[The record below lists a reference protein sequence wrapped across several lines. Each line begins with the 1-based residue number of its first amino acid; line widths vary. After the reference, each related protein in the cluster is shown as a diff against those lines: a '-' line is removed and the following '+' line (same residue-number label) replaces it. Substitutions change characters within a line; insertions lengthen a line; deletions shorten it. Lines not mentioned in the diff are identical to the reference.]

1 MDGIRERVQ
10 SIRQRVSDLSLE
22 RWGRAAE
29 IIAVTKTVEPSR
41 IHELLSC
48 GITRIGENRAQ
59 EILQKRPQLDAS
71 FRIDCI
77 GRLQTNK
84 VKYIIDQVGMI
95 QSLDR
100 MSLAL
105 EIDRRAVQTGRRMP
119 VLIEINIGN
128 EPQKGGIP
136 AEEMMSFARETAGLE
151 GLQIRG
157 LMAVMPETDKPQELR
172 PLFAKMRMLFEQ
184 LQDEAIQGTQ
194 IDELSMG
201 MSGDYEVAA
210 EEGATHLRLGSA
222 IFGKRPLLKPQN
234 A

>member
-1 MDGIRERVQ
+1 
-10 SIRQRVSDLSLE
+10 
-22 RWGRAAE
+22 
-29 IIAVTKTVEPSR
+29 
-41 IHELLSC
+41 
-48 GITRIGENRAQ
+48 
-59 EILQKRPQLDAS
+59 
-71 FRIDCI
+71 
-77 GRLQTNK
+77 
-84 VKYIIDQVGMI
+84 
-95 QSLDR
+95 
-100 MSLAL
+100 
-105 EIDRRAVQTGRRMP
+105 MP
-119 VLIEINIGN
+119 
-128 EPQKGGIP
+128 
-136 AEEMMSFARETAGLE
+136 FARETAGLE

-184 LQDEAIQGTQ
+184 LQNEAIQGTQ

>member
-1 MDGIRERVQ
+1 MDGIRERVE

-22 RWGRAAE
+22 RWGRAAQ
-29 IIAVTKTVEPSR
+29 IIAVTKTVEPER
-41 IHELLSC
+41 IHELLAC

-59 EILQKRPQLDAS
+59 EILQKRPLLDAS

-100 MSLAL
+100 MNLAL
-105 EIDRRAVQTGRRMP
+105 EIDRRAVKMGRRMP

-136 AEEMMSFARETAGLE
+136 AEELMPFAREAAGLE

-157 LMAVMPETDKPQELR
+157 LMAVMPETDQPQELR
-172 PLFAKMRMLFEQ
+172 PLFAKMRSLFEQ
-184 LQDEAIQGTQ
+184 LQSEAIRGTQ

-222 IFGKRPLLKPQN
+222 IFGKRPLLKLKN